1 MPKLDY
7 MVLADYVRQD
17 DGAMHI
23 MGAGVDTVAASAIP
37 AVQPFGVA
45 LRLSFGT
52 TEQPGEEHHLTVSF
66 IGPDTPQDT
75 GIDSLWRI
83 YSNANPKYA
92 YLGYS
97 LRGPGRALISWA
109 PLHLPGS
116 KEAICPRPGDGTPAG
131 RLSRVRGRRR
141 RTVLYEPRHDSAQ
154 PHARLS
160 VVSGA

>member
-17 DGAMHI
+17 GGVMHI

-66 IGPDTPQDT
+66 IGPDTPVLDA
-75 GIDSLWRI
+75 
-83 YSNANPKYA
+83 NAEFVTP
-92 YLGYS
+92 
-97 LRGPGRALISWA
+97 
-109 PLHLPGS
+109 
-116 KEAICPRPGDGTPAG
+116 PRPSGVPEHWRTGLNVGLQIAVPLPQYGDYSCELNVDDGAIVKSYEFRVVRPA
-131 RLSRVRGRRR
+131 
-141 RTVLYEPRHDSAQ
+141 AQ
-154 PHARLS
+154 S
-160 VVSGA
+160 